1 MMKRTRIAA
10 LCGILLLGLLTLTA
24 CGGFDA
30 KALVQ
35 GNLDVIY
42 LGTYDQDYL
51 DMVEIT
57 EEEAEASYNEGIENE
72 ATFFCDYFDVDW
84 DALTAEG
91 QQAIL
96 DMYKQIYQHSKY
108 EVGEVTRNSDTY
120 LVELTVYPIDIIKK
134 FVDEDSDFFLDSWQ
148 HRLDTGEFDLYTDE
162 EFEQAWASEIVTLIS
177 ARLDN
182 IGYLDPETISVQIA
196 QDDDGY
202 YVITDNDFQRIDELM
217 IAY

>member
-1 MMKRTRIAA
+1 MMKKTRLAA
-10 LCGILLLGLLTLTA
+10 LCGVLLLGLLTLSA

-84 DALTAEG
+84 DMLTTDG
-91 QQAIL
+91 QQEIL

-120 LVELTVYPIDIIKK
+120 LVELTIYPIDIIQK
-134 FVDEDSDFFLDSWQ
+134 FTDEDSDFFLDSWQ

-162 EFEQAWASEIVTLIS
+162 EFEQAWSHEIVTLIS
-177 ARLDN
+177 ARLDK

-202 YVITDNDFQRIDELM
+202 YVITDNDFKRIDDLM

>member
-1 MMKRTRIAA
+1 MMKKTRLTA
-10 LCGILLLGLLTLTA
+10 LVSILLLGLLSLTS

-30 KALVQ
+30 KALLQ

-42 LGTYDQDYL
+42 LGTYDEEYL
-51 DMVEIT
+51 ASVEMT
-57 EEEAEASYNEGIENE
+57 REEAEATYQEGIETE
-72 ATFFCDYFDVDW
+72 AAFFCDYFDVDGN
-84 DALTAEG
+84 ALNISA
-91 QQAIL
+91 QQEIL

-120 LVELTVYPIDIIKK
+120 LVELTIYPMDIIQK
-134 FVDEDSDFFLDSWQ
+134 FTDEDSDAFLDSWQ
-148 HRLDTGEFDLYTDE
+148 NRLDTGEFDLYTDE
-162 EFEQAWASEIVTLIS
+162 EFERAWSHEIVTLIS

-182 IGYLDPETISVQIA
+182 ISYLDPETISVQIA

-202 YVITDNDFQRIDELM
+202 YVITDNDFQRIDGLI